1 MNALLEARVLELLC
15 QDARYDFETLSVML
29 GAKKEDIAAAVAK
42 MEHKGVLMGYGAI
55 VNREKLNEEIVSA
68 LIEVKVAPQRNQGFD
83 AIAEL
88 IYTFPE
94 VKSCYLMS
102 GTYDLM
108 VIVEG
113 KNIREVAGFV
123 SERLSLLDNVMSCA
137 THFILKRYKDNGR
150 VFTDKESDARLVV
163 SP

>member
-1 MNALLEARVLELLC
+1 MTVLLEARVLELLS
-15 QDARYDFETLSVML
+15 QDARVDYETLAVML
-29 GAKKEDIAAAVAK
+29 GVTKEEIAAAVAK
-42 MEHKGVLMGYGAI
+42 MEQQGLIIGYSAI
-55 VNREKLNEEIVSA
+55 VNREKLEEEIVSA

-123 SERLSLLDNVMSCA
+123 SERLSILDNVMSCA